1 MFADD
6 LFYQSLKVTAYFSL
20 VAVPV
25 GLVLSFLLAL
35 LMNFKTRSIAL
46 FRTIY
51 YLPSIVPAVA
61 NAVLWSFV
69 LNTEFGLLN
78 ALLDSIGLP
87 KIAWLQQPGWAM
99 PAMILMS
106 LWALGA
112 TMVIY
117 LAGLQGIPESL
128 YEAAE
133 IDGAGRWASLVNV
146 TIPLMSPVIFFNLII
161 GIIGSFQIFTAGFLI
176 TGGGPQHATL
186 FFVLYIYRNGLQ
198 YFDMGYA
205 SLLAW
210 VLFIIILVFTLLVFK
225 YVGRYVYYEDVGS

>member
-1 MFADD
+1 M
-6 LFYQSLKVTAYFSL
+6 
-20 VAVPV
+20 
-25 GLVLSFLLAL
+25 
-35 LMNFKTRSIAL
+35 
-46 FRTIY
+46 
-51 YLPSIVPAVA
+51 
-61 NAVLWSFV
+61 

-133 IDGAGRWASLVNV
+133 IDGAGRWASLDKCDDPAHV
-146 TIPLMSPVIFFNLII
+146 T
-161 GIIGSFQIFTAGFLI
+161 G
-176 TGGGPQHATL
+176 H
-186 FFVLYIYRNGLQ
+186 
-198 YFDMGYA
+198 
-205 SLLAW
+205 LL
-210 VLFIIILVFTLLVFK
+210 
-225 YVGRYVYYEDVGS
+225 